1 MWGTIFRAIEKYTC
15 GGQVLKKLLIFLVS
29 TTLIVSWGKAQSA
42 SALYQEANKVFQ
54 TYRYKVPYENFRLH
68 TFQQGGKEVLELV
81 IVINSRRNN
90 FDEAMLVGFAAS
102 GAAIT
107 NTGTKVDLVN
117 VVIKVQYK
125 DEVSISAIA
134 DAPDVIALYEN
145 KLAPNAFLAEVIFH

>member
-1 MWGTIFRAIEKYTC
+1 M
-15 GGQVLKKLLIFLVS
+15 KKLLIFLFS
-29 TTLIVSWGKAQSA
+29 ATLIVSGGMAQST

-54 TYRYKVPYENFRLH
+54 TYRYKVSYESFRLH
-68 TFQQGGKEVLELV
+68 RFQQDDKEVLELV
-81 IVINSRRNN
+81 IVIKSRRNN

-117 VVIKVQYK
+117 VVVKVQYK

-134 DAPDVIALYEN
+134 DAPHVIALYEN
-145 KLAPNAFLAEVIFH
+145 KLAPNAFMAKVIFH